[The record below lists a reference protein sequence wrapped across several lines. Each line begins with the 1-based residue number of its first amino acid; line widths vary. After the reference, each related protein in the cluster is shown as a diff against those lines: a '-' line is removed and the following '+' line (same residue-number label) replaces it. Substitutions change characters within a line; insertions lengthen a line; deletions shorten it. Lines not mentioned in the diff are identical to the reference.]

1 MSDIF
6 AHEFF
11 RQFDIDIFEIDMST
25 CQTFLITNFFD
36 NLTSTFSK
44 STATYL
50 SEMTCLNNP
59 ASNVKEWNRK
69 ETNEKKG
76 KKES

>member
-1 MSDIF
+1 
-6 AHEFF
+6 
-11 RQFDIDIFEIDMST
+11 
-25 CQTFLITNFFD
+25 
-36 NLTSTFSK
+36 
-44 STATYL
+44 
-50 SEMTCLNNP
+50 MTCLNNP